1 MLIAYACLFGHRS
14 EHSSVAVQPKSLIQV
29 KVIVFSPEAH
39 RLLRQEK
46 NVMPLLMNKS
56 HMLYEQEKREKT
68 LPDSSSPDRTRLSA
82 LSLSKRRRK
91 MSPFALQ
98 REEKPPYLKAHKE
111 TVPRISGTSC
121 HWG

>member
-1 MLIAYACLFGHRS
+1 ML
-14 EHSSVAVQPKSLIQV
+14 
-29 KVIVFSPEAH
+29 
-39 RLLRQEK
+39 
-46 NVMPLLMNKS
+46 LLMNKS

-82 LSLSKRRRK
+82 LSLSQRRRK

-98 REEKPPYLKAHKE
+98 PEEKPPYLKARKE

-121 HWG
+121 HWGLRAGG